1 MAHDTTLEPT
11 MQGIGAHLEEEHAKY
26 FTFFN
31 LSLALIAI
39 TAIELI
45 IVYVPIHPWVIVAN
59 LVFLSLVK
67 FVGVVWW
74 FMHLRWDRILCTV
87 LFLIGLFLATGT
99 VTALLLLFETA
110 PGGVPGG
117 SM

>member
-1 MAHDTTLEPT
+1 MSHDTTLEPT
-11 MQGIGAHLEEEHAKY
+11 MQGVGAHLAEEHAKY

-45 IVYVPIHPWVIVAN
+45 IVYIPINPGVVVGS
-59 LVFLSLVK
+59 LVFLSLLK

-74 FMHLRWDRILCTV
+74 FMHLRWDRVLCTV
-87 LFLIGLFLATGT
+87 LFLIGLILATGT
-99 VTALLLLFETA
+99 VTALLLLFEQA
-110 PGGVPGG
+110 PGGVPAG